1 MSLVYISSISLLYRE
16 YNQINELNKTF
27 FLTKYLLYYKMEV
40 KTIKGV
46 ENYLYDD
53 DVEFRAFNP
62 GIDIVGDWR
71 IGVVGDWVYTDDLF
85 VLQIIKRSGL
95 KHPGYKSPRNV
106 VLTVCGSYIVEQ
118 KTHQIIGDRGV
129 AQNIFSFSGNYDA
142 IYERAKDRKLNNR
155 EFLFARYVAAGEDTI
170 KAYKKAYPKAR
181 SEDYIKQKTNI
192 LLNKEKVRTMV
203 NEEIKKILADEGVSP
218 EWIVAKYKDIADLS
232 DRDTDK
238 LNSLKALATM
248 CGLFDTE
255 KKQEQLTVFQGFTP
269 EQMEALSGK
278 EPAKV
283 IAHKEK
289 DED

>member
-1 MSLVYISSISLLYRE
+1 MD
-16 YNQINELNKTF
+16 
-27 FLTKYLLYYKMEV
+27 V
-40 KTIKGV
+40 KLIKGV

-62 GIDIVGDWR
+62 DAEIVGNWR
-71 IGVVGDWVYTDDLF
+71 VGVARDWVYTDDGY
-85 VLQIIKRSGL
+85 VLQILKRSGL

-118 KTHQIIGDRGV
+118 KTHQILGDRGV
-129 AQNIFSFSGNYDA
+129 AKNIFSFSGNYDA

-155 EFLFARYVAAGEDTI
+155 EFLFAQYVAAGEGTI
-170 KAYKKAYPKAR
+170 SAYKKAYPKAKD
-181 SEDYIKQKTNI
+181 ENYIKQKTNV
-192 LLNKEKVRTMV
+192 LLKKEEVRTMV
-203 NEEIKKILADEGVSP
+203 KEEVKKILADEGVSP
-218 EWIVAKYKDIADLS
+218 EWIVQKYKMIADLS

-238 LNSLKALATM
+238 LRSLEALGKM
-248 CGLFDTE
+248 SGLFDTE

-278 EPAKV
+278 TPNTKL

-289 DED
+289 EQDED